1 MNLVYEVL
9 MHTRAG
15 NYIGNI
21 HFKSLAEYANY
32 NKSLQVIYSPP
43 NLIEANPLTYNE
55 VQEQGYSELTLL
67 I

>member
-9 MHTRAG
+9 MHTRSG

-21 HFKSLAEYANY
+21 HFRSLADYANY
-32 NKSLQVIYSPP
+32 NKSLDVVYSPP
-43 NLIEANPLTYNE
+43 NLIEGNPLTLEE
-55 VQEQGYSELTLL
+55 VNRDGYSELTLL

>member
-21 HFKSLAEYANY
+21 HFRSMEDYRNY
-32 NKSLQVIYSPP
+32 NKNLQVVYSPP
-43 NLIEANPLTYNE
+43 NLIEGNPLTLEE
-55 VQEQGYSELTLL
+55 VQREGYSELTLL